1 MANKAIYTAL
11 YALVNALAD
20 NYGFDSD
27 EGMEVVESWTDVNHI
42 EVITA
47 LLEKAPKK
55 PKEDKPKKEETK
67 KEEKPKKED
76 KPKKEETKK
85 EEKEK
90 RIKRMS
96 PTLAGQ
102 LKTALGNVGIDVTDA
117 NKKGLDKLKKDFV
130 DFIEKLDD
138 ETWRASGLVDHM
150 RHFAASKAPK
160 PTVEAT
166 KEPEKVPVIEK
177 VTETREVTDMTL
189 DELKEIGLLTP
200 IDTPGVFWDGD
211 NGQFVTGPA
220 EEDEDFDEVTFEGKK
235 YAIGEKTNRVYE
247 ARDDKDI
254 FVGFKGIGKFKSLT
268 V

>member
-1 MANKAIYTAL
+1 MANKTIYNAL
-11 YALVNALAD
+11 YALVNTLAD

-27 EGMEVVESWTDVNHI
+27 EGIEVIESWTDVNHI
-42 EVITA
+42 AVITD
-47 LLEKAPKK
+47 LLKKAP
-55 PKEDKPKKEETK
+55 
-67 KEEKPKKED
+67 EKPKKVEPKKDEPKKDEPKKDEPKKD
-76 KPKKEETKK
+76 KPKK

-138 ETWRASGLVDHM
+138 DIWRASGLVDHM
-150 RHFAASKAPK
+150 RHFAESKAPTPVVTK
-160 PTVEAT
+160 P
-166 KEPEKVPVIEK
+166 KEPEK
-177 VTETREVTDMTL
+177 VTETREVTDLTVE
-189 DELKEIGLLTP
+189 ELKEISLLTP

-235 YAIGEKTNRVYE
+235 YAIGETTKRVYE
-247 ARDDKDI
+247 ARDDKDV